1 MRKSIICSGD
11 RFPFHVAIVITT
23 RADGT
28 ADVPPMIT
36 HAGKRMN
43 QNAVENLDGDFSAH
57 LPPNGS
63 QDKTGF
69 ERWYKCFVKTAREG
83 KPDNAKTFLYLDGHN
98 SRWTYEGLTFLA
110 DNNVVVICLPSH
122 TSIITQ
128 PNDNGINAVFHRH
141 TGDRAQIWRG
151 EHASQQIQKGD
162 ANRIITEAW
171 KLCEKEAGTIKKGF
185 DHRTTGICPAN
196 RKAMNYADLK
206 ISEACTPLNESDEQ
220 RERDAKVRNY
230 AVRQKAHEDYVYF
243 KQRHGTD
250 VVALRAAILEE
261 S

>member
-1 MRKSIICSGD
+1 MKRMRKFVICSGD
-11 RFPFHVAIVITT
+11 KFPFNVTIVITT
-23 RADGT
+23 RADGHGK
-28 ADVPPMIT
+28 VKPQLI
-36 HAGKRMN
+36 HSGKRMN
-43 QNAVENLDGDFSAH
+43 TNVLDGIDGDWPVH
-57 LPPNGS
+57 LSPKGF
-63 QDKTGF
+63 QGKIGF
-69 ERWYKCFVKTAREG
+69 ERWAKHFVRIAREG
-83 KPDNAKTFLYLDGHN
+83 KHEDRKTFLFLDGHN

-110 DNNVVVICLPSH
+110 DNNVVVICLLSH

-141 TGDRAQIWRG
+141 TGDRVQIWRG

-171 KLCEKEAGTIKKGF
+171 GLYEKEAGTIKKGF

-206 ISEACTPLNESDEQ
+206 ISEACTLLNESDEQ
-220 RERDAKVRNY
+220 RERDAKVRNC
-230 AVRQKAHEDYVYF
+230 AVRQKAHEDYIYISSSDMGPTWWLCG
-243 KQRHGTD
+243 KP
-250 VVALRAAILEE
+250 